1 MDFGKA
7 NIDDLDLLVNLR
19 IAYLTE
25 DYGNIPD
32 NQLNE
37 ISDKLPNYF
46 RRHLNND
53 LYVYVARCEND
64 IVSCCFLL
72 INEKPSNPTFVNG
85 ITGTVLN
92 VYTKAEHRKK
102 GIAKM
107 LLNQL
112 ISDAKKMNLDYLEL
126 QATDAGY
133 NLYKSVGFKD
143 VISKYHRMKIV
154 LDEKNKF

>member
-1 MDFGKA
+1 MKLEKA
-7 NIDDLDLLVNLR
+7 TIDDLNLLVKLR

-32 NQLNE
+32 EQLGK

-46 RRHLNND
+46 RKHLNND
-53 LYVYVARCEND
+53 VYAYVARVEND

-85 ITGTVLN
+85 ITGTILN

-102 GIAKM
+102 GIAGM
-107 LLNQL
+107 LLKKL
-112 ISDAKKMNLDYLEL
+112 ISDAAKMNLDYIEL

-143 VISKYHRMKIV
+143 VVSKYYRMKIV
-154 LDEKNKF
+154 LDEKNNF